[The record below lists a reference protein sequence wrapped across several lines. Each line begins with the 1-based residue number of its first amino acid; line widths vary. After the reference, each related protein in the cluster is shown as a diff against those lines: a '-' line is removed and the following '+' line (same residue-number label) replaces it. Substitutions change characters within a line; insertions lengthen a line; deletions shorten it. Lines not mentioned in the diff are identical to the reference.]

1 MKTTWHAHAIM
12 ILRCQWLFDFGG
24 DERVA
29 NNSEGS
35 RKPNSQGCL
44 NLLDAVDNGGGEGVT
59 RRKASTLVV
68 HSNVIYLHSQ
78 H

>member
-1 MKTTWHAHAIM
+1 MKTTWHFHAIM
-12 ILRCQWLFDFGG
+12 ILRCQWLLNFGG

-35 RKPNSQGCL
+35 RKPSSQGYL
-44 NLLDAVDNGGGEGVT
+44 NLLDAVDNGGEGVT
-59 RRKASTLVV
+59 RRKTSTLDV
-68 HSNVIYLHSQ
+68 HSNIIYLHSQ